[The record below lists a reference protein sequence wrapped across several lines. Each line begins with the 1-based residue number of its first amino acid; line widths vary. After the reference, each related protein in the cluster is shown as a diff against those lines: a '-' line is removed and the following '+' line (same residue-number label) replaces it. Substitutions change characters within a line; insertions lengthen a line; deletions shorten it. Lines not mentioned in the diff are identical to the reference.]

1 VVFVCSVCRAWAWFS
16 YGFVGVA
23 WEWLRPRGVEVR
35 LSVSCFRIQGRDALR
50 VPLLASGC
58 LWCPAPC
65 GSLWFSPLRIVRT
78 SRSLA
83 PPRSTNPTVSGK
95 SFVLFACFHGNAGI
109 LVHHQLNPRRFV
121 FTLLQTSGLGYP
133 ATLPHLPPM
142 SACSSPPGTPGS
154 KESQSS
160 AWLVI
165 TAFGYMVQNKNTRKK
180 EY

>member
-1 VVFVCSVCRAWAWFS
+1 
-16 YGFVGVA
+16 
-23 WEWLRPRGVEVR
+23 VR

-65 GSLWFSPLRIVRT
+65 GSLWFSPLRIVRTSRSLAPAAHSHQPLTRT